1 MDLMFRRGGVLVLV
15 AALTLAACQ
24 SAVSTGDLQGVAIDN
39 PSEKGS
45 FVLTDTEG
53 ESYDFVASTE
63 GKLTLLYFGYLQC
76 PDICPVHLAQIAEVL
91 GQDAELARKTEVVF
105 VSVDPDR
112 DTPEAIREF
121 LDRFDPSFV
130 GLTGTHD
137 ELKVAQE
144 AVGVPPARIF
154 GEGDDY
160 TVDHAGWVIAYAPDG
175 LSYSIYPFGTRQSEW
190 NNDLQILA
198 KIGEGQSS

>member
-1 MDLMFRRGGVLVLV
+1 MFRRSGVLAVIVMLI
-15 AALTLAACQ
+15 LGACQ

-39 PSEKGS
+39 PTEKGS
-45 FVLTDTEG
+45 FVLSDTDG
-53 ESYDFVASTE
+53 EAYDFAANTE

-91 GQDAELARKTEVVF
+91 GEDADLARSTEVVF

-112 DTPEAIREF
+112 DSPEAIREF
-121 LDRFDPSFV
+121 LDRFDTSFV
-130 GLTGTHD
+130 GLTGTHE
-137 ELKVAQE
+137 ELKAAQE

-154 GEGDDY
+154 GEGDGY

-175 LSYSIYPFGTRQSEW
+175 LSYSIYPFGTRQSQW
-190 NNDLQILA
+190 NNDLQVLA
-198 KIGEGQSS
+198 ELGGGEGS

>member
-1 MDLMFRRGGVLVLV
+1 MFRRSNVLVLI
-15 AALTLAACQ
+15 ATLLLAACQ

-39 PSEKGS
+39 PTEKGS

-53 ESYDFVASTE
+53 ESYDFAANTD
-63 GKLTLLYFGYLQC
+63 GKLTLLYFGYLEC

-91 GQDAELARKTEVVF
+91 GQDADLARRTEVVF

-112 DTPEAIREF
+112 DSLEAIRDF
-121 LDRFDPSFV
+121 LDRFDTSFV
-130 GLTGTHD
+130 GLTGTHE

-175 LSYSIYPFGTRQSEW
+175 LSYSIYPFGTRQSQW
-190 NNDLQILA
+190 NNDLQVLA
-198 KIGEGQSS
+198 NLGGDQSS

>member
-1 MDLMFRRGGVLVLV
+1 MFRRSSVLVLV
-15 AALTLAACQ
+15 ATLGLTACQ

-39 PSEKGS
+39 PTEKGS

-91 GQDAELARKTEVVF
+91 GQDAELARRTEVVF

-112 DTPEAIREF
+112 DSLEAIRDF
-121 LDRFDPSFV
+121 LDRFDTSFV

-137 ELKVAQE
+137 ELKAAQE

-154 GEGDDY
+154 GEGDEY

-175 LSYSIYPFGTRQSEW
+175 LSYSIYPFGTRQSQW
-190 NNDLQILA
+190 NNDLQVLA
-198 KIGEGQSS
+198 EIVGEQSS

>member
-1 MDLMFRRGGVLVLV
+1 MFRRGGVLVLV
-15 AALTLAACQ
+15 TALTLAACQ
-24 SAVSTGDLQGVAIDN
+24 SAVSTGALQGVAIDN
-39 PSEKGS
+39 PTEKGS

-53 ESYDFVASTE
+53 ERYDFAANTD

-91 GQDAELARKTEVVF
+91 GEDADLARKTEVVF

-112 DTPEAIREF
+112 DSLGAIREF
-121 LDRFDPSFV
+121 LDRFDTSFV

-137 ELKVAQE
+137 ELQIAQE

-154 GEGDDY
+154 GEGDGY
-160 TVDHAGWVIAYAPDG
+160 TVDHAGWVIAYAPNG

-190 NNDLQILA
+190 NNDLQVLA
-198 KIGEGQSS
+198 KLDGGQSG

>member
-1 MDLMFRRGGVLVLV
+1 MFRRGGVLVLV

>member
-1 MDLMFRRGGVLVLV
+1 MFRRSNVLVLIATLV
-15 AALTLAACQ
+15 LAACQ

-39 PSEKGS
+39 PTEKGS

-53 ESYDFVASTE
+53 ESYDFAANTD

-91 GQDAELARKTEVVF
+91 GQDADLARRTEVVF

-112 DTPEAIREF
+112 DSLQAIRDF
-121 LDRFDPSFV
+121 LDRFDTSFV

-175 LSYSIYPFGTRQSEW
+175 LSYSIYPFGTRQSQW
-190 NNDLQILA
+190 NNDLQVLA
-198 KIGEGQSS
+198 NFVGDHSS

>member
-1 MDLMFRRGGVLVLV
+1 MFWRRSVLVLV

-24 SAVSTGDLQGVAIDN
+24 SAVSTGELQGVTIDN
-39 PSEKGS
+39 PTEKGS

-53 ESYDFVASTE
+53 ESYDFAAETE

-105 VSVDPDR
+105 VSVDPAR
-112 DTPEAIREF
+112 DKPEAIREF
-121 LDRFDPSFV
+121 LDRFDTSFV
-130 GLTGTHD
+130 GLTGTPD

-154 GEGDDY
+154 GEGDEY

-190 NNDLQILA
+190 NNDLQVLA
-198 KIGEGQSS
+198 KRGGGRSS

>member
-1 MDLMFRRGGVLVLV
+1 MFRRGGVLVLV

-24 SAVSTGDLQGVAIDN
+24 SAVSTGELQGVTIDN
-39 PSEKGS
+39 PTEKGS

-53 ESYDFVASTE
+53 ESYDFAAETE

-105 VSVDPDR
+105 VSVDPAR
-112 DTPEAIREF
+112 DKPEAIREF
-121 LDRFDPSFV
+121 LDRFDTSFV
-130 GLTGTHD
+130 GLPGTPD

-154 GEGDDY
+154 GEGVEY
-160 TVDHAGWVIAYAPDG
+160 TVDHAGWVVAYAPDG

-190 NNDLQILA
+190 NNDLQVLA
-198 KIGEGQSS
+198 KRGGGRSS